1 MLQDKTAKGS
11 DLRKGRRQVS
21 ASKQRDIT
29 VEDVLMWEAT

>member
-21 ASKQRDIT
+21 ASKQRLSNVI
-29 VEDVLMWEAT
+29 